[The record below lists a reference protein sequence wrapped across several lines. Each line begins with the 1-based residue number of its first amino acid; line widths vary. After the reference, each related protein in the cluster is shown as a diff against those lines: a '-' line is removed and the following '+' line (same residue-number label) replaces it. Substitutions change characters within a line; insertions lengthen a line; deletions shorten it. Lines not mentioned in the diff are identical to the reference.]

1 MALIKCPECGK
12 EVSNMAAACPNCGY
26 GIREHFEQQQRV
38 LAAIEH
44 QRVSEIKKQ
53 EAATKAIQEREKRI
67 EETKLPEKPKKG
79 RIIFNSIMCGIMALI
94 GWFGVFTGLGV
105 IWLIIA
111 ILFTVLTVSAPKFY
125 KEEVGRYEYATKN
138 PNEYKRSVVEED
150 EKRTA
155 EAKEQARKRLEALDA
170 KAKAAPRCPKCGST
184 YISTV
189 NRGYSIVWGFIGSG
203 NAMNVCQKCGHKWKP
218 RG

>member
-26 GIREHFEQQQRV
+26 GIREHFEEQQRA
-38 LAAIEH
+38 LAAKER
-44 QRVSEIKKQ
+44 QMLLEIKKQ
-53 EAATKAIQEREKRI
+53 EAAQKANQEREKRI
-67 EETKLPEKPKKG
+67 DETKLPEKPHKG
-79 RIIFNSIMCGIMALI
+79 KSIYAGIACGLMALI
-94 GWFGVFTGLGV
+94 GWFGTFTGLGI

-111 ILFTVLTVSAPKFY
+111 VLFTIATIQAPKLY
-125 KEEVGRYEYATKN
+125 KEEVERYERAIKN
-138 PNEYKRSVVEED
+138 PDDYKRSVVEED

-155 EAKEQARKRLEALDA
+155 EAKEQARKRLDALEA

-189 NRGYSIVWGFIGSG
+189 NRGYSLVWGFIGSG